1 MRYSA
6 YYTTRGG
13 DRWLKPLQVPA
24 SAPPPRAASSLP
36 EPALMLAVLDL
47 FVDALTVRY
56 SLQAFFNMVSASHCP
71 GG

>member
-1 MRYSA
+1 MIEA
-6 YYTTRGG
+6 
-13 DRWLKPLQVPA
+13 A
-24 SAPPPRAASSLP
+24 SGPPPRAASSLP

-56 SLQAFFNMVSASHCP
+56 SLQAFFNMVSASHRP